1 MMERKNKIMNA
12 LNVIE
17 LQHKRKIIGQSFDNL
32 LNILKEEKADEY
44 ILHTI
49 NNKINSENYLLELM
63 EKSLGISWK
72 KIFVLLLF
80 QELNNEE
87 IIPHNNK
94 LIEKIIRIDKS
105 IDSLTRSYHTNDP
118 GGEINIHSLH
128 EQIKILIAGLEYLP

>member
-49 NNKINSENYLLELM
+49 NNKINS
-63 EKSLGISWK
+63 S
-72 KIFVLLLF
+72 
-80 QELNNEE
+80 
-87 IIPHNNK
+87 
-94 LIEKIIRIDKS
+94 R
-105 IDSLTRSYHTNDP
+105 T
-118 GGEINIHSLH
+118 
-128 EQIKILIAGLEYLP
+128 